1 MFDYCSMILDASAS
15 SSSVFHSSSIIGLFI
30 DILFEMGI
38 LMCLI
43 GVFLV
48 SRDEGV

>member
-1 MFDYCSMILDASAS
+1 MILDASAS

-30 DILFEMGI
+30 EILLEIGI
-38 LMCLI
+38 LMCFM

-48 SRDEGV
+48 SSDEGV